1 MCAGLLRLLSLLG
14 VVGVLAVHPVFA
26 SERDFAV
33 EVKAVFQAKCV
44 QCHGPQLPKPK
55 GKFGYVLDLK
65 RVAANP
71 ELVVPGKPAESHL
84 WELVENDEMPE
95 EGAKAGPLSKDQKQ
109 TIHDWIAAGAPAQT
123 TQASNP
129 EISDSTP
136 PQSPGQH
143 FLDWLGRFHIL
154 VIHFPIGLLL
164 AAAAGELWFTW
175 WKGRV
180 PAPAVGFCVLL
191 GAVSAVVAA
200 GLGWLHAANGYGAGS
215 AVLPWHRWVGV
226 ATAIGAVLL
235 AGLAAL
241 DYRRGTRGL
250 GFRLVLVMETGLV
263 GAAGHLGGILV
274 HGVDFLRW

>member
-1 MCAGLLRLLSLLG
+1 MLAGLLRLLSLLG
-14 VVGVLAVHPVFA
+14 VLGVLAVHRA
-26 SERDFAV
+26 RAAERDLAV

-55 GKFGYVLDLK
+55 GKFGYVVDLK
-65 RVAANP
+65 RLAANP
-71 ELVVPGKPAESHL
+71 ELVVPGKPEESHL

-109 TIHDWIAAGAPAQT
+109 TIHDWIVAGAPAQA
-123 TQASNP
+123 TQSSNP

-136 PQSPGQH
+136 PQSPRQH

-164 AAAAGELWFTW
+164 SAAAGELWYTW
-175 WKGRV
+175 RKSRV

-215 AVLPWHRWVGV
+215 PVLPWHRWVGV

-235 AGLAAL
+235 ATLSAL
-241 DYRRGTRGL
+241 DLRRGTRGL
-250 GFRLVLVMETGLV
+250 GFRLMLVVETVLV
-263 GAAGHLGGILV
+263 GAAGHFGGVLV